1 MSEQS
6 ISSLTLGFP
15 ILTKKPEEL
24 SGSTLIVVRFF
35 STSIVAKEI
44 CHCDG
49 FAMESAGTWMA
60 LSQVKQ
66 CPSHLHQLFVA
77 QQEIGVLS
85 QK

>member
-24 SGSTLIVVRFF
+24 SG

>member
-1 MSEQS
+1 VDLHQ
-6 ISSLTLGFP
+6 
-15 ILTKKPEEL
+15 
-24 SGSTLIVVRFF
+24 IVVRFF
-35 STSIVAKEI
+35 LNFHCGQNKEI